1 MEDEREGGITFS
13 DVLRVIGKRIVW
25 ILAISVVFA
34 LIVGLVVQFAINP
47 RKQIYEMTFMI
58 EYPGDEDLK
67 YPDGVTDFRY
77 ESMIYAENLEAVKK
91 SKADYSNI
99 DTAKMTANRAISIE
113 QASRGEGEF
122 ERDLGIYTVKVKG
135 FYFKNSEQAASF
147 LRDVFQN
154 SLSKVTT
161 MVSDMDFGSTL
172 ATFNSLNDYSA
183 RIAVL
188 KSQQNYLLGMYD
200 KYSDFGRFIYND
212 NTGTS
217 KSLSLFRAECSV
229 ALDGGNA
236 EALHL
241 STLERELSNN
251 RYRLSETTADKIA
264 SENAVNAQIE
274 AMRIERDTNTL
285 KISMLENEIQK
296 IISLSNS
303 ISGDKFD
310 YGSEAFQPFNSQITS
325 LTIRNAEIEKETEL
339 LCESIGWKYENGVV
353 TKSEVVFKDDAEFKA
368 NLNKLYKV
376 MEEQTNAC
384 KKVIVAL
391 FAEESEI
398 IAEQEAV
405 SVSGGSSLIML
416 TGVGFVGAFCVATIV
431 FFCVDRHKQKVA
443 KAKEEEKTKEQKG
456 KQQLVPVHAEAAISS
471 SNSKD
476 EENQ

>member
-1 MEDEREGGITFS
+1 MEDERENGFTLS
-13 DVLRVIGKRIVW
+13 DILRVIGKRIVW
-25 ILAISVVFA
+25 ILAISVVVA

-47 RKQIYEMTFMI
+47 GKREYEMTFMI

-77 ESMIYAENLEAVKK
+77 ESMIYAENLDTVKK
-91 SKADYSNI
+91 SKAEYSNI
-99 DTAKMTANRAISIE
+99 DTAKMTATRSITIE
-113 QASRGEGEF
+113 QASRGEGEY

-135 FYFKNSEQAASF
+135 SYFKDSEQAASF

-154 SLSKVTT
+154 SLAKVTT

-172 ATFNSLNDYSA
+172 ATFSSLNDYNA

-188 KSQQNYLLGMYD
+188 KAQQNYLLGMYD

-212 NTGTS
+212 NAGSS

-229 ALDGGNA
+229 ALDGGNS

-274 AMRIERDTNTL
+274 AMRLEKEKNTL
-285 KISMLENEIQK
+285 QISMLENEIK
-296 IISLSNS
+296 NIVDISN
-303 ISGDKFD
+303 DKLDF
-310 YGSEAFQPFNSQITS
+310 GSEAFQPFNSQITS
-325 LTIRNAEIEKETEL
+325 LTMRNAEIEKETEL

-353 TKSEVVFKDDAEFKA
+353 NKGEVVFKDDAEFKA

-391 FAEESEI
+391 FAEESQI

-416 TGVGFVGAFCVATIV
+416 AGVGFVGAFCVATIV
-431 FFCVDRHKQKVA
+431 FFCIDRHKQKVA
-443 KAKEEEKTKEQKG
+443 REKEEAKTKEQKG

-476 EENQ
+476 EENK

>member
-1 MEDEREGGITFS
+1 MEDERGDGFTLS
-13 DVLRVIGKRIVW
+13 DIFRVIGKRIVW

-47 RKQIYEMTFMI
+47 GKRQYEMTFMI

-77 ESMIYAENLEAVKK
+77 ESMIYAENLDAVKK

-99 DTAKMTANRAISIE
+99 DTAAMTAKRAISIE
-113 QASRGEGEF
+113 QASRGEGEY

-135 FYFKNSEQAASF
+135 SYFKDSEQAASF

-154 SLSKVTT
+154 SLGKVTA
-161 MVSDMDFGSTL
+161 MVSDIDFGSTL
-172 ATFNSLNDYSA
+172 ATFNSLNDYNA

-188 KSQQNYLLGMYD
+188 KNQQNYLLGMYD
-200 KYSDFGRFIYND
+200 RYSDFGRFVYSD
-212 NTGTS
+212 GAGTA
-217 KSLSLFRAECSV
+217 KSLSLYRAECSV

-236 EALHL
+236 ESLRL

-251 RYRLSETTADKIA
+251 RYRLSETTAEKIA

-274 AMRIERDTNTL
+274 AMRIEREKNTL
-285 KISMLENEIQK
+285 QISMLEAEIK
-296 IISLSNS
+296 NIID
-303 ISGDKFD
+303 ISKDTLDF
-310 YGSEAFQPFNSQITS
+310 GSEAFQPFNSQITS
-325 LTIRNAEIEKETEL
+325 LTMRNAEIETETKL
-339 LCESIGWKYENGVV
+339 LCESIGWGYENGVV
-353 TKSEVVFKDDAEFKA
+353 TKSDVVFKDDAEFKA

-376 MEEQTNAC
+376 MEEQTNTC

-391 FAEESEI
+391 FAEESKI
-398 IAEQEAV
+398 IAEQDAV
-405 SVSGGSSLIML
+405 SVSGGSSMIML
-416 TGVGFVGAFCVATIV
+416 AAVGFVGAFCVATLI
-431 FFCVDRHKQKVA
+431 FFCIDRHKQKVA
-443 KAKEEEKTKEQKG
+443 REKEEEKTKEQKG

-476 EENQ
+476 EENK

>member
-13 DVLRVIGKRIVW
+13 DILRVIGKRIVW
-25 ILAISVVFA
+25 ILAISIAVA

-47 RKQIYEMTFMI
+47 RKQIYEMTFML

-77 ESMIYAENLEAVKK
+77 ESMIYAENLDAVKK
-91 SKADYSNI
+91 SKAEYSNI
-99 DTAKMTANRAISIE
+99 DTARMTASRAISIA

-122 ERDLGIYTVKVKG
+122 ERDLGIYTVRVRG
-135 FYFKNSEQAASF
+135 SYFKDSEQAASF

-154 SLSKVTT
+154 SLGKVTA

-172 ATFNSLNDYSA
+172 ATFNSLNDYTA
-183 RIAVL
+183 RIEVL
-188 KSQQNYLLGMYD
+188 KAQQTYLLKMYD
-200 KYSDFGRFIYND
+200 KYEDFGRFIYND
-212 NTGTS
+212 NAGTS

-264 SENAVNAQIE
+264 SENAVNAQVE
-274 AMRIERDTNTL
+274 EMRLEKEKNTL
-285 KISMLENEIQK
+285 QIDMLEKEIK
-296 IISLSNS
+296 NIILLSD
-303 ISGDKFD
+303 GRLDF
-310 YGSEAFQPFNSQITS
+310 GSEAFQPFNTQITT
-325 LTIRNAEIEKETEL
+325 LTMRNAEIETETKL

-353 TKSEVVFKDDAEFKA
+353 TKGEVVFKDDAEFKA

-405 SVSGGSSLIML
+405 SVSGGSNMIML
-416 TGVGFVGAFCVATIV
+416 AAVGFVGAFCVATLV
-431 FFCVDRHKQKVA
+431 FFCIDRHKQKVA

-456 KQQLVPVHAEAAISS
+456 NQKLVPVHAEAAISS

-476 EENQ
+476 EEKK